1 MLSLPWPGIKEY
13 LQGHLKPI
21 LVTSHRNSLHFWET
35 GVLHLK
41 KTQALENLGSHLGKK
56 NSSKY
61 IFSLKRVITKI
72 ESRMKGR
79 RRNENMQRKTTSAL
93 ISVSWKRNVVAQMVL
108 FCFTRRNDKM

>member
-1 MLSLPWPGIKEY
+1 MAGYQEVSTRPLETNFGNKPQESSPLLGDRCLAPKEDPGFGKFGE
-13 LQGHLKPI
+13 
-21 LVTSHRNSLHFWET
+21 SF
-35 GVLHLK
+35 
-41 KTQALENLGSHLGKK
+41 GKK

-79 RRNENMQRKTTSAL
+79 RRNEDMQRKTTSAL